1 MDELK
6 EQEHEVHLVQ
16 AVDPGD
22 IPVAPRPGW
31 CGDDGVG
38 VGGGA
43 LVPAP
48 KGGVG
53 QRHTEAQGPAAPPGC
68 PLLIRVTSRGRP
80 RRPSSETAAARSL
93 ATWKEA

>member
-1 MDELK
+1 MDQLK
-6 EQEHEVHLVQ
+6 EQVHEAHLVQ
-16 AVDPGD
+16 VVDPGD

-38 VGGGA
+38 GGA
-43 LVPAP
+43 PVPVP

-53 QRHTEAQGPAAPPGC
+53 QRQTEAQGPAAPPGC

-80 RRPSSETAAARSL
+80 RPPSSETAAAGSL
-93 ATWKEA
+93 ATCKEA